1 MPRKRNSLKHDLF
14 IAASKNIT
22 NNRTRTS
29 YKRAITRFTKWAK
42 EHNIKKKS
50 DITEEVIQL
59 YQLDLNDDPK
69 QYSVA
74 TIHTYLAPVCKAVDI
89 NMNRVRKDKRSSDK
103 IIRGRVKSKNS
114 QGKHQETDSRFSR
127 LVNFQRAVGIRRS
140 ELKKLKGKDI
150 RKDNNGN
157 YYVLVQRGKGGKFQP
172 QLILPQDVPV
182 ILDTFKNKKED
193 DFDKKIDRL
202 YRQFSKSSSFKKHAE
217 KMVCRDDEKL
227 KICNMMLVMSVTL
240 TLFFL
245 KAVLFSSYVVN
256 FSVDAIVGCLAFVFS
271 FINVRTKYRTLR
283 RYNLVRDFIYLDGL
297 SLLLCV
303 LFKMFFPVQVDFSL
317 IILLVDYYL
326 CKKRFKEKAFKM
338 LEAN

>member
-1 MPRKRNSLKHDLF
+1 MSREVIVQR
-14 IAASKNIT
+14 I
-22 NNRTRTS
+22 
-29 YKRAITRFTKWAK
+29 
-42 EHNIKKKS
+42 EKS
-50 DITEEVIQL
+50 DLI
-59 YQLDLNDDPK
+59 DAK
-69 QYSVA
+69 
-74 TIHTYLAPVCKAVDI
+74 K
-89 NMNRVRKDKRSSDK
+89 
-103 IIRGRVKSKNS
+103 
-114 QGKHQETDSRFSR
+114 
-127 LVNFQRAVGIRRS
+127 
-140 ELKKLKGKDI
+140 ELMI
-150 RKDNNGN
+150 EI
-157 YYVLVQRGKGGKFQP
+157 VQ
-172 QLILPQDVPV
+172 
-182 ILDTFKNKKED
+182 NKKED

-217 KMVCRDDEKL
+217 KI

-271 FINVRTKYRTLR
+271 FINVRTKYRTLK

-297 SLLLCV
+297 SLLLCI

>member
-1 MPRKRNSLKHDLF
+1 MSREVIVQR
-14 IAASKNIT
+14 I
-22 NNRTRTS
+22 
-29 YKRAITRFTKWAK
+29 
-42 EHNIKKKS
+42 EKS
-50 DITEEVIQL
+50 DLI
-59 YQLDLNDDPK
+59 DAK
-69 QYSVA
+69 
-74 TIHTYLAPVCKAVDI
+74 K
-89 NMNRVRKDKRSSDK
+89 
-103 IIRGRVKSKNS
+103 
-114 QGKHQETDSRFSR
+114 
-127 LVNFQRAVGIRRS
+127 
-140 ELKKLKGKDI
+140 ELMI
-150 RKDNNGN
+150 EI
-157 YYVLVQRGKGGKFQP
+157 VQ
-172 QLILPQDVPV
+172 
-182 ILDTFKNKKED
+182 NKKED

-227 KICNMMLVMSVTL
+227 KIGNMMLVMSVTL

-271 FINVRTKYRTLR
+271 FINVRTKYRTLK

-297 SLLLCV
+297 SLLLCI

>member
-1 MPRKRNSLKHDLF
+1 MSREVVVQR
-14 IAASKNIT
+14 I
-22 NNRTRTS
+22 
-29 YKRAITRFTKWAK
+29 
-42 EHNIKKKS
+42 EKS
-50 DITEEVIQL
+50 DLI
-59 YQLDLNDDPK
+59 DAK
-69 QYSVA
+69 
-74 TIHTYLAPVCKAVDI
+74 K
-89 NMNRVRKDKRSSDK
+89 
-103 IIRGRVKSKNS
+103 
-114 QGKHQETDSRFSR
+114 
-127 LVNFQRAVGIRRS
+127 
-140 ELKKLKGKDI
+140 ELMI
-150 RKDNNGN
+150 EI
-157 YYVLVQRGKGGKFQP
+157 VQ
-172 QLILPQDVPV
+172 
-182 ILDTFKNKKED
+182 NKKED

-303 LFKMFFPVQVDFSL
+303 LFKM
-317 IILLVDYYL
+317 
-326 CKKRFKEKAFKM
+326 
-338 LEAN
+338 LEEN

>member
-1 MPRKRNSLKHDLF
+1 MSREVIVQR
-14 IAASKNIT
+14 I
-22 NNRTRTS
+22 
-29 YKRAITRFTKWAK
+29 
-42 EHNIKKKS
+42 EKS
-50 DITEEVIQL
+50 DLI
-59 YQLDLNDDPK
+59 DAK
-69 QYSVA
+69 
-74 TIHTYLAPVCKAVDI
+74 K
-89 NMNRVRKDKRSSDK
+89 
-103 IIRGRVKSKNS
+103 
-114 QGKHQETDSRFSR
+114 
-127 LVNFQRAVGIRRS
+127 
-140 ELKKLKGKDI
+140 ELMI
-150 RKDNNGN
+150 EI
-157 YYVLVQRGKGGKFQP
+157 VQ
-172 QLILPQDVPV
+172 
-182 ILDTFKNKKED
+182 NKKED

-271 FINVRTKYRTLR
+271 FINVRTKYRTLK

-297 SLLLCV
+297 SLLLCI

-326 CKKRFKEKAFKM
+326 CKKRFKEKAFEKIRRVG
-338 LEAN
+338 LCRPFFHY